1 MTDEN
6 FERRLAA
13 ILIADVVGYSRL
25 MGEDEARTLR
35 AMQGHRFAL
44 IDPTIGQYK
53 GRIFKLTGDGILV
66 EFPSVLSAVECA
78 LAIQKGMV
86 NRNVNVLEERKIC
99 FRIGINIG
107 DVLVEGDDL
116 YGDGVNVA
124 ARLQELAEPDGL
136 CISNPVFAH
145 VDGEIDAEF
154 TDLGAHHLKN
164 IVKPVRVYHH
174 NATSSKGTPQ
184 AAFRPFV
191 DMPVEKISSITG
203 GCLCGAVRYEISE
216 PELGSMFCH
225 CRMCQKFTGAPI
237 MAGTTFLTETVRF
250 IKKQPKFYRSSEIA
264 ERGFCAACGAG
275 LIYRGLVEQWTRW
288 VLIFT
293 ASLDNPGNYPPTY
306 HLGVESALPW
316 LKVHDALP
324 RTRCEDSPSLI
335 QAYAAVKCARAE

>member
-1 MTDEN
+1 VTDES

-13 ILIADVVGYSRL
+13 ILVADVVGYSRL
-25 MGEDEARTLR
+25 MGEDETGTLR

-53 GRIFKLTGDGILV
+53 GRIVKLMGDGILV
-66 EFPSVLSAVECA
+66 EFPSVLNAVACA

-86 NRNVNVLEERKIC
+86 NRNANVPEDRKIS
-99 FRIGINIG
+99 FRIGVNIG
-107 DVLVEGDDL
+107 DVLVEGDDV

-124 ARLQELAEPDGL
+124 ARLQELAEPNGV

-145 VDGEIDAEF
+145 VDGDIEDAF
-154 TDLGAHHLKN
+154 TDMGAHHLKN
-164 IVKPVRVYHH
+164 MVRPVRVYHH
-174 NATSSKGTPQ
+174 NALSSETSPQ
-184 AAFRPFV
+184 TAFRPFV
-191 DMPVEKISSITG
+191 DVPVEKTSSITG
-203 GCLCGAVRYEISE
+203 GCLCGVIRYEISE

-237 MAGTTFLTETVRF
+237 MAGTTFLTETVHF
-250 IKKQPKFYRSSEIA
+250 ITKKPKYYRSSAIA
-264 ERGFCAACGAG
+264 ERGFCASCGTS
-275 LIYRGLVEQWTRW
+275 LIYRGTVEQWTRW

-293 ASLDNPGNYPPTY
+293 ASLDYPENFPPTY

-316 LKVHDALP
+316 LEVHDALP

-335 QAYAAVKCARAE
+335 QAYMAVRHIDSE